1 MADTRYI
8 PFDEE
13 SKFPKTHNL
22 GSFLKSKNP
31 KECMK
36 DIMNI
41 KSYLMPESCIIG
53 IRTKPEEQANQ
64 LSLITININTE

>member
-13 SKFPKTHNL
+13 SKFPKTHNV
-22 GSFLKSKNP
+22 GNFLKPKTL

-41 KSYLMPESCIIG
+41 GNYLMPESSIIG
-53 IRTKPEEQANQ
+53 IRTKPEEPANQ
-64 LSLITININTE
+64 LTVISINQND

>member
-13 SKFPKTHNL
+13 DRFPKTHNL
-22 GSFLKSKNP
+22 GNFLKARTP

-41 KSYLMPESCIIG
+41 KSYLMSDSEIIG
-53 IRTKPEEQANQ
+53 IRTTNSDLANQ
-64 LSLITININTE
+64 LIVISKSEEKE